1 MYFMKK
7 IMIIEDDESISNEL
21 KELLQNSGYEAVIL
35 KNINNL
41 LFMNMV
47 ENLYNE
53 RKNIT
58 LDDIEEF
65 LIILSNQK
73 KEKQKKLNIK
83 KVNYC

>member
-1 MYFMKK
+1 MYFMEK
-7 IMIIEDDESISNEL
+7 IMIIGDDESISNEL

>member
-1 MYFMKK
+1 
-7 IMIIEDDESISNEL
+7 
-21 KELLQNSGYEAVIL
+21 
-35 KNINNL
+35 
-41 LFMNMV
+41 MNMV

-65 LIILSNQK
+65 LIILSNQR

-83 KVNYC
+83 KVNYY

>member
-1 MYFMKK
+1 
-7 IMIIEDDESISNEL
+7 
-21 KELLQNSGYEAVIL
+21 
-35 KNINNL
+35 
-41 LFMNMV
+41 MNMV

-58 LDDIEEF
+58 LDNIEEF

>member
-1 MYFMKK
+1 
-7 IMIIEDDESISNEL
+7 
-21 KELLQNSGYEAVIL
+21 
-35 KNINNL
+35 
-41 LFMNMV
+41 MNMV